1 MCNKYI
7 YELETEIEN
16 YIFENESKRD
26 KFYEEI
32 LKVDNSITKN
42 NIELSDNKALRYY
55 LKFEID
61 NDFNEVISKYFSISK
76 YSKKKI
82 ECFETRLEIV
92 KEISKDSFLNSNFE
106 IELELFNKINET
118 RLKLLNEKVNVKN
131 VNIAMEE
138 VFFNAN

>member
-16 YIFENESKRD
+16 YIFENENKRD

-42 NIELSDNKALRYY
+42 NIEFSDNKVLRYY
-55 LKFEID
+55 LKFETD
-61 NDFNEVISKYFSISK
+61 NDFNEVISKYYSISK
-76 YSKKKI
+76 QSKKKI

-92 KEISKDSFLNSNFE
+92 KEISKDTYLNSNFE
-106 IELELFNKINET
+106 IELEFFNKINET
-118 RLKLLNEKVNVKN
+118 RIKLLNEKTDIKN
-131 VNIAMEE
+131 INMAMEE

>member
-42 NIELSDNKALRYY
+42 NIELSDNKILRYY

-61 NDFNEVISKYFSISK
+61 NDFNEVISKYYSISK

-106 IELELFNKINET
+106 IELEFFNKVNET
-118 RLKLLNEKVNVKN
+118 RVRLLNEKVDIKN
-131 VNIAMEE
+131 INIAMEE

>member
-1 MCNKYI
+1 MCSEYI

-16 YIFENESKRD
+16 YIFENENKRD

-32 LKVDNSITKN
+32 LKVDNSITRN
-42 NIELSDNKALRYY
+42 NIELSDNKILRYY

-61 NDFNEVISKYFSISK
+61 NDFNEVISKYYSISK

-118 RLKLLNEKVNVKN
+118 RIKLLNEKVDIKN
-131 VNIAMEE
+131 INIAMEE

>member
-16 YIFENESKRD
+16 YIFENENKRD

-42 NIELSDNKALRYY
+42 NIEFSDNKVLRYY
-55 LKFEID
+55 LKFETD
-61 NDFNEVISKYFSISK
+61 NDFNEVISKYYSISK
-76 YSKKKI
+76 QSKKKI

-106 IELELFNKINET
+106 IELEFFNKINET
-118 RLKLLNEKVNVKN
+118 RIKLLNEKTDIKN
-131 VNIAMEE
+131 INMAMEE